1 METSSV
7 RARLSLKSKPVQVVV
22 ETPRDKGYTYRHVC
36 RSELLKMNYLN
47 KLALVAAFAIGGMDA
62 AYAQN
67 AVEQLQPLVET
78 TAHRLMTG
86 EQVALAKWDSGKA
99 VEDAPRE
106 AQVIRDAMKDGAA
119 KALDE
124 ASVSNFFKAQI
135 EANKFVQYALL
146 ADWYRAGKAPEHAPV
161 DLLKVIR
168 PQLDEAQKSLIAEL
182 VDTASVRTSKTC
194 RADVAKAVG
203 KYVSTHALGGGPI
216 TAATLDRALAGA
228 CTS

>member
-1 METSSV
+1 MHFHLE
-7 RARLSLKSKPVQVVV
+7 
-22 ETPRDKGYTYRHVC
+22 
-36 RSELLKMNYLN
+36 
-47 KLALVAAFAIGGMDA
+47 KLALVAAFVIGGTGA

-78 TAHRLMTG
+78 TAHRLMIG

-119 KALDE
+119 KGLDE
-124 ASVSNFFKAQI
+124 SSVSNFFNAQI

-146 ADWYRAGKAPEHAPV
+146 AHWYRAGKAPEHAPV

-168 PQLDEAQKSLIAEL
+168 PQLDEVQKSLIAEL
-182 VDTASVRTSKTC
+182 VDTAPVRTSKTC

-203 KYVSTHALGGGPI
+203 KYVSTRALGGGPI

-228 CTS
+228 CTW

>member
-1 METSSV
+1 MHY
-7 RARLSLKSKPVQVVV
+7 LK
-22 ETPRDKGYTYRHVC
+22 
-36 RSELLKMNYLN
+36 
-47 KLALVAAFAIGGMDA
+47 KLAIVAAFAVGWMDA
-62 AYAQN
+62 ACAQN

-78 TAHRLMTG
+78 TAHRLMIG

-119 KALDE
+119 RGLE
-124 ASVSNFFKAQI
+124 ESSVSNFFNAQI

-146 ADWYRAGKAPEHAPV
+146 ADWHRAGKAPDHAPV

-168 PQLDEAQKSLIAEL
+168 PQLDEVQESLIAEL
-182 VDTASVRTSKTC
+182 VDTASVRTIKTC

-203 KYVSTHALGGGPI
+203 KYVSTHALGRGPI

-228 CTS
+228 CTL

>member
-1 METSSV
+1 MHFN
-7 RARLSLKSKPVQVVV
+7 LKKI
-22 ETPRDKGYTYRHVC
+22 T
-36 RSELLKMNYLN
+36 MM
-47 KLALVAAFAIGGMDA
+47 AAFAIGGMGS

-78 TAHRLMTG
+78 TAHRLMIG

-99 VEDAPRE
+99 VEDPPRE
-106 AQVIRDAMKDGAA
+106 AQVILGAIKDGVA
-119 KALDE
+119 KGLDE
-124 ASVSNFFKAQI
+124 ASVSNFFNAQI

-168 PQLDEAQKSLIAEL
+168 PQLDEVQKSLIAEL
-182 VDTASVRTSKTC
+182 VDTAAVRRSKTC
-194 RADVAKAVG
+194 HADVAKAVV
-203 KYVSTHALGGGPI
+203 KYVSTHAHGGGRI
-216 TAATLDRALAGA
+216 NAATLDRSLAGA

>member
-1 METSSV
+1 MHY
-7 RARLSLKSKPVQVVV
+7 LK
-22 ETPRDKGYTYRHVC
+22 
-36 RSELLKMNYLN
+36 
-47 KLALVAAFAIGGMDA
+47 KLAIVAAFAIGGTGA

-78 TAHRLMTG
+78 TAHRLMIG

-119 KALDE
+119 KGLDE
-124 ASVSNFFKAQI
+124 SSVSNFFNAQI

-168 PQLDEAQKSLIAEL
+168 PQLDEVQKSLIAEL

-203 KYVSTHALGGGPI
+203 KYVSTRALGGGPI

-228 CTS
+228 CTL